1 MYEQFEHLLQG
12 LVSPLDHLKNAYS
25 ELADDLFRKLRQ
37 QIEVT
42 QNELREGEQLEVYY
56 TAQGHEPILV
66 SRMGYLEP
74 HLLVLYGQD
83 DHNNDCKVLAHLLT
97 AHLTLKLVRH
107 GDPAKRRT
115 ISFVEPTKGTWAGG
129 SNTAPEECV
138 ISALLRGYLGDCS
151 SSSSLFLAHV
161 SVGLCLFCLGAF

>member
-1 MYEQFEHLLQG
+1 MAGRSFWSCGRLVFLAWPVAALEPGGTCKSAVLSGTKESPTYEQFEHLLQG
-12 LVSPLDHLKNAYS
+12 LVSPLDHLKRAYS
-25 ELADDLFRKLRQ
+25 ELADDFFRKLRQ

-66 SRMGYLEP
+66 SRIGYLEP
-74 HLLVLYGQD
+74 QLLVLYGQD

-97 AHLTLKLVRH
+97 THLTLKLVRH

-115 ISFVEPTKGTWAGG
+115 ISFVEPTKGT
-129 SNTAPEECV
+129 
-138 ISALLRGYLGDCS
+138 
-151 SSSSLFLAHV
+151 
-161 SVGLCLFCLGAF
+161 